1 MKVIINVSTLY
12 NGQAKINDIDIYLKK
27 VLEAAGEAKDVV
39 LCGPGPI
46 WLYLMISHALHGKV
60 RSLSY
65 SSPVTG
71 EIVIYNHNPY

>member
-1 MKVIINVSTLY
+1 MKVIINVSNLFK
-12 NGQAKINDIDIYLKK
+12 GQAKFKDADLYITK
-27 VLEAAGEAKDVV
+27 VLEAAGEGNDVV